1 MTPPIDGY
9 PVTTYR
15 YLRLAMVTLL
25 FLLGS
30 SVLIEQAH
38 TATGCFQTSISAYY
52 YTPAQAVFVGTLVA
66 IGVCMIVLKGSTEW
80 EDVLLNLGGMLA
92 PVVALV
98 PTPDRGTCFSTP
110 GTQRDIAADVANNI
124 PALFVTGLVGVG
136 LTAAIAHW
144 DGRREGRGRDYHHGV
159 GIGVALAV
167 LIGGFAWFALSRETF
182 IEHAHYGAAFP
193 LFGSIVAV
201 VLLNARGYGRRT
213 TGVTRV
219 REVYRNRYSGIAV
232 LMVVLPVGMWL
243 ASRVVAW
250 DYVVLW
256 IEATLLVL
264 FATFWVFQTQ
274 ELWTEGVRS
283 AAPPPPRTSRR

>member
-1 MTPPIDGY
+1 VTPRIDGY

-30 SVLIEQAH
+30 SVLIERAH

-110 GTQRDIAADVANNI
+110 GSRRDIPADVANNI
-124 PALFVTGLVGVG
+124 PALFVTGLVGLG
-136 LTAAIAHW
+136 LTAAIAYW
-144 DGRREGRGRDYHHGV
+144 DRRREGRGRDYHHSV
-159 GIGVALAV
+159 GLGVALAV
-167 LIGGFAWFALSRETF
+167 LLGGFGWFSWSRQSF
-182 IEHAHYGAAFP
+182 IDHAHYGAAFP

-201 VLLNARGYGRRT
+201 VLLNARGYGLRT
-213 TGVTRV
+213 TGGART
-219 REVYRNRYSGIAV
+219 REVYRNRYSGIAL
-232 LMVVLPVGMWL
+232 LMVAVPAGMWL
-243 ASRVVAW
+243 VSRLVTW
-250 DYVVLW
+250 SHVVLW
-256 IEATLLVL
+256 IEATLLLL
-264 FATFWVFQTQ
+264 FAAFWVFQTQ
-274 ELWTEGVRS
+274 ELWKDGVR
-283 AAPPPPRTSRR
+283 P

>member
-1 MTPPIDGY
+1 MTPTVDSY
-9 PVTTYR
+9 TVKTYR

-30 SVLIEQAH
+30 SVLIERAH
-38 TATGCFQTSISAYY
+38 TAAQCFQTSISAYY

-66 IGVCMIVLKGSTEW
+66 VGVCMIVLKGSTEW

-124 PALFVTGLVGVG
+124 PALFVTGLVGLA
-136 LTAAIAHW
+136 LTAAIGHW
-144 DGRREGRGRDYHHGV
+144 DRRREGRGRDVHHSV
-159 GIGVALAV
+159 GMGFALAV
-167 LIGGFAWFALSRETF
+167 LVGGFGWFSLSRQGF
-182 IEHAHYGAAFP
+182 IHHAHYGAAFP

-213 TGVTRV
+213 TGGTRA
-219 REVYRNRYSGIAV
+219 REVYRNRYSAIAL
-232 LMVVLPVGMWL
+232 LMVAVPVGMWL
-243 ASRVVAW
+243 VSRVVTW
-250 DYVVLW
+250 EHVVLW
-256 IEATLLVL
+256 IEATLLLL
-264 FATFWVFQTQ
+264 FAAFWVSQTQ
-274 ELWTEGVRS
+274 ELWTDGVRS
-283 AAPPPPRTSRR
+283 AGPPAPR